1 MTRKTDKRFL
11 ASFTKPLFPL
21 EEAHILPSVNTPRPT
36 TATKKLLKRT
46 LDFEMLYG
54 VKSSVSFSHVHCDY
68 GHAYLTCTI
77 WSGKET
83 MTNAFPLDFFI
94 F

>member
-1 MTRKTDKRFL
+1 MTRKTGKRFL

-21 EEAHILPSVNTPRPT
+21 EEAHIVSSVNIPLPPPPQT
-36 TATKKLLKRT
+36 RT
-46 LDFEMLYG
+46 FDFEMLYG

-77 WSGKET
+77 
-83 MTNAFPLDFFI
+83 
-94 F
+94 